1 MAGLLKRV
9 GLALLSLSLGAI
21 IALAGDTAPDRD
33 APAPRQGFRADILG
47 QISFVEKRI
56 EDLAA
61 AVPAEKYSWRPADGI
76 RSVSEVYVHVIGTN
90 YFFMTFL
97 GVKPPM
103 AMDPNMEKTL
113 TDKSE
118 IAAKFKPSF
127 DFFRKAVTGLSDK
140 DLDKTAEVFGNKMSY
155 RNVLITAIAHLHE
168 HLGQSIAYA
177 RMNGVVPPWTAEQQ
191 AAESG
196 KKEMK

>member
-1 MAGLLKRV
+1 MAGLLKRC
-9 GLALLSLSLGAI
+9 GLALLSLSLGVTI
-21 IALAGDTAPDRD
+21 TLAGGTAPEKES
-33 APAPRQGFRADILG
+33 PAPKQGFRADILG

-61 AVPAEKYSWRPADGI
+61 AVPAEKYSWRPADGV
-76 RSVSEVYVHVIGTN
+76 RSVSEVYVHIIGAN
-90 YFFMTFL
+90 YFFMTFI

-127 DFFRKAVTGLSDK
+127 EFFRKAVMGLSDK

-155 RNVLITAIAHLHE
+155 RNVLITAVSHLHE

>member
-9 GLALLSLSLGAI
+9 GLTLLSLSLGAM
-21 IALAGDTAPDRD
+21 IALAGETAPDKES
-33 APAPRQGFRADILG
+33 PAPKQGFRADILG
-47 QISFVEKRI
+47 QISFAEKRI

-61 AVPAEKYSWRPADGI
+61 AVPAEKYSWRPSDGV
-76 RSVSEVYVHVIGTN
+76 RSVSEVYVHIIGTN

-103 AMDPNMEKTL
+103 PMDPNMEKTL

-127 DFFRKAVTGLSDK
+127 DFFRKAVMGLSDK